1 MEMEGMGMEVRI
13 GKGSLKVKIHSIRSE
28 QNRNPSLNP

>member
-1 MEMEGMGMEVRI
+1 MEMRI
-13 GKGSLKVKIHSIRSE
+13 GKGSLRAKIHSIRHE